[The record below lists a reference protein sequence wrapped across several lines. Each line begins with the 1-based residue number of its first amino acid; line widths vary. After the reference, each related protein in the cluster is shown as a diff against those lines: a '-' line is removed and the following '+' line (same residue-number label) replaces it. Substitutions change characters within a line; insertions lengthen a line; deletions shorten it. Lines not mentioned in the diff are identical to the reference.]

1 MEEGDL
7 IGQKKASSALKTHD
21 EILDLFQEIES
32 IEKNIIEPEIIE
44 EEIQNDEQIEILEE
58 MTKEAK
64 KMDASGKKEKKLNFD
79 FLKRHK
85 KKKLK
90 EPKIKKHF
98 LKLLKSK
105 FGEIKDAESTELQ
118 GELEKAKDITKP
130 IRSTFTLKK
139 NGQGNL
145 VGLNVKKPRPKQEK
159 KPLRDRLFKRGS
171 AKREVAPVETDVKG
185 IKGIPV
191 KIKGIFSKI
200 KSKIPGGGKGESTGS
215 KASGISGKIKGIFS
229 RKSK

>member
-1 MEEGDL
+1 MLD
-7 IGQKKASSALKTHD
+7 QKKASSALKTHD

-44 EEIQNDEQIEILEE
+44 ETAIQPEEEIQNDEQIVIFKEIVDEPE
-58 MTKEAK
+58 
-64 KMDASGKKEKKLNFD
+64 KMDILKKLNFD

-85 KKKLK
+85 KKKLD

-98 LKLLKSK
+98 LTILKSK
-105 FGEIKDAESTELQ
+105 FGEIKDIESTELQ
-118 GELEKAKDITKP
+118 GELEKTKDIITP
-130 IRSTFTLKK
+130 IKSTFTLKK

-145 VGLNVKKPRPKQEK
+145 VGLNIKESRPKQEK
-159 KPLRDRLFKRGS
+159 KPLRDKLFKRGS
-171 AKREVAPVETDVKG
+171 GKKEATPVETDVKG

-200 KSKIPGGGKGESTGS
+200 KSKMPGGDKGESKES
-215 KASGISGKIKGIFS
+215 KTSGISGKIKGIFS